1 MKNRMWNKENME
13 DNVISRDLF
22 LSKKFV
28 NRFKKLCAVT
38 LTASM
43 IATGLTGCGKKS
55 VKNDKLT
62 IVATIFPEYDWVM
75 NILGDKAKDADVT
88 LLLDNGVDLHSYSP
102 SADDILKIKSADV
115 FIYVGGESDE
125 WVDDVLK
132 DKLNKDMKVI
142 NLVEELGESA
152 KEEEIV
158 EGMQGEDE
166 HDHDHE
172 DGDTDE
178 HDHEDGD
185 HHDEEEKEV
194 EYDEH
199 TWLSTK
205 NAIMYCEKI
214 EEAIA
219 SADSV
224 NKDAYKK
231 NLDTYKADLE
241 KIYNEYE
248 PKIKSATTNTIVC
261 ADRFPFRYMV
271 DEFDLEYYAAFVGC
285 SAESEASFETI
296 DFLSKKIDEL
306 NLKSIFVIEN
316 SDEKI
321 AKTVIDNTKNKD
333 AEILVLDSMQSVTKK
348 DIENGKSYKGI
359 MEENYKVLEKA
370 LNN

>member
-1 MKNRMWNKENME
+1 MKK
-13 DNVISRDLF
+13 I
-22 LSKKFV
+22 KFI
-28 NRFKKLCAVT
+28 NRFKKICAVA

-115 FIYVGGESDE
+115 FIYVGGESDG

-142 NLVEELGESA
+142 NLVEALGESA

-158 EGMQGEDE
+158 EGMQEEDE
-166 HDHDHE
+166 HDHDH
-172 DGDTDE
+172 GDA
-178 HDHEDGD
+178 DHEDSD
-185 HHDEEEKEV
+185 DHDEDEEV

-219 SADSV
+219 SVDAK
-224 NKDAYKK
+224 NKETYEK
-231 NLDTYKADLE
+231 NLDAYKADLE
-241 KIYNEYE
+241 KLYSDYE
-248 PKIKSATTNTIVC
+248 SIIKSATTNTIVC
-261 ADRFPFRYMV
+261 ADRFPFRYLV

-306 NLKSIFVIEN
+306 NLKSVFVIEN

-321 AKTVIDNTKNKD
+321 ANTVIDNTKNKD
-333 AEILVLDSMQSVTKK
+333 AEILVLDSMQSVTEK
-348 DIENGKSYKGI
+348 DIENGKTYKGI
-359 MEENYKVLEKA
+359 MEENYKLLEKA

>member
-1 MKNRMWNKENME
+1 MKKTK
-13 DNVISRDLF
+13 F
-22 LSKKFV
+22 L
-28 NRFKKLCAVT
+28 NQFKKLCIIT
-38 LTASM
+38 LTTSM
-43 IATGLTGCGKKS
+43 IAAGLTGCGKKS
-55 VKNDKLT
+55 VKNEKLT
-62 IVATIFPEYDWVM
+62 IVATIFTEYDWVM

-115 FIYVGGESDE
+115 FIYVGGESE
-125 WVDDVLK
+125 GWVDDVLK

-142 NLVEELGESA
+142 NLVEALGESA

-158 EGMQGEDE
+158 EGMQEEDE
-166 HDHDHE
+166 HDHDE
-172 DGDTDE
+172 DE
-178 HDHEDGD
+178 
-185 HHDEEEKEV
+185 EV

-219 SADSV
+219 SADSA
-224 NKDAYKK
+224 NKDAYKN
-231 NLDTYKADLE
+231 NLDAYKADLE

-261 ADRFPFRYMV
+261 ADRFPFRYLA

-306 NLKSIFVIEN
+306 NLKSVFVIEN
-316 SDEKI
+316 SDQKI

-333 AEILVLDSMQSVTKK
+333 VEILVLDSMQSVTEK
-348 DIENGKSYKGI
+348 DIENGKTYKGI
-359 MEENYKVLEKA
+359 MEENYKVLYKA
-370 LNN
+370 LNNK

>member
-1 MKNRMWNKENME
+1 MKKKI
-13 DNVISRDLF
+13 V
-22 LSKKFV
+22 KKFK
-28 NRFKKLCAVT
+28 RLCAVT

-43 IATGLTGCGKKS
+43 IATGLTACGKKS

-142 NLVEELGESA
+142 NLVEALGESA

-166 HDHDHE
+166 HDHDHGDADDHE
-172 DGDTDE
+172 DADE
-178 HDHEDGD
+178 HDHEDADEHDHEDAD
-185 HHDEEEKEV
+185 HHDHDEDEEEV

-219 SADSV
+219 SADSA

-231 NLDTYKADLE
+231 NLDAYKADLE

-248 PKIKSATTNTIVC
+248 PKIKSANTNTIVC
-261 ADRFPFRYMV
+261 ADRFPFRYLV

-285 SAESEASFETI
+285 SAESEASFETV

-306 NLKSIFVIEN
+306 NLKSVFVIEN

-370 LNN
+370 LNNK

>member
-1 MKNRMWNKENME
+1 MKK
-13 DNVISRDLF
+13 IKL
-22 LSKKFV
+22 V
-28 NRFKKLCAVT
+28 NRFKKLCIIT

-43 IATGLTGCGKKS
+43 IATGLTACGKKS

-115 FIYVGGESDE
+115 FIYVGGESDG

-132 DKLNKDMKVI
+132 EKLNKDMKVI
-142 NLVEELGESA
+142 NLVEALGESA

-158 EGMQGEDE
+158 EGMQEE
-166 HDHDHE
+166 
-172 DGDTDE
+172 DE
-178 HDHEDGD
+178 HDHEDAD
-185 HHDEEEKEV
+185 HHDHDGDEEEV

-219 SADSV
+219 SVDSK

-248 PKIKSATTNTIVC
+248 PKIKLATTNTIVC
-261 ADRFPFRYMV
+261 ADRFPFRYLV
-271 DEFDLEYYAAFVGC
+271 DEFDLKYYAAFVGC

-306 NLKSIFVIEN
+306 NLKSVFVIEN
-316 SDEKI
+316 SDQKI

-370 LNN
+370 LNNK

>member
-1 MKNRMWNKENME
+1 MKKTK
-13 DNVISRDLF
+13 F
-22 LSKKFV
+22 L
-28 NRFKKLCAVT
+28 NQFKKLCIIT
-38 LTASM
+38 LTTSM

-115 FIYVGGESDE
+115 FIYVGGESDG

-142 NLVEELGESA
+142 NLIDELGESA

-158 EGMQGEDE
+158 EGMQEEDEHEDADHEDADE
-166 HDHDHE
+166 HDHDE
-172 DGDTDE
+172 
-178 HDHEDGD
+178 
-185 HHDEEEKEV
+185 DEEEV

-219 SADSV
+219 SADSA

-231 NLDTYKADLE
+231 NLDAYKADLE

-261 ADRFPFRYMV
+261 ADRFPFRYLV
-271 DEFDLEYYAAFVGC
+271 DEFDLEYFAAFVGC
-285 SAESEASFETI
+285 SAESEASFETV

-306 NLKSIFVIEN
+306 NLKSVFVIEN
-316 SDEKI
+316 SDQKI

-333 AEILVLDSMQSVTKK
+333 AEILVLDSMQSVTEK
-348 DIENGKSYKGI
+348 DIENGKTYKGI

-370 LNN
+370 LNNK